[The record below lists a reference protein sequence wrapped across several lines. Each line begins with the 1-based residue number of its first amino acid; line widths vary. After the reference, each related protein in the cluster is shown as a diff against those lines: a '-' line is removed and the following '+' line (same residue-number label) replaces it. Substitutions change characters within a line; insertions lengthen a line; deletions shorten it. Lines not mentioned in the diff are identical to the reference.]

1 MENNVLEMFNKKAA
15 RQRDKERKEY
25 MMYVAFNLR
34 QLAGQQATVIRMDST
49 KKQSA

>member
-34 QLAGQQATVIRMDST
+34 QLAGQQAKIIKIDTI